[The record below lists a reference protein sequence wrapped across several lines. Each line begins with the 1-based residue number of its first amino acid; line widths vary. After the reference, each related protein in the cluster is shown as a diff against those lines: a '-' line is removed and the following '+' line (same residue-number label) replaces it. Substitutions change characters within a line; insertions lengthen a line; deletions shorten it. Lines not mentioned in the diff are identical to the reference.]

1 MDKQKI
7 KQLIAEIEML
17 LDAPSSGFQ
26 EEGERLA
33 GIVGLIEE
41 MLKGIKK

>member
-26 EEGERLA
+26 EEGERWA
-33 GIVGLIEE
+33 GIVDLINE
-41 MLKGIKK
+41 MLKEIKK

>member
-1 MDKQKI
+1 MNRQI
-7 KQLIAEIEML
+7 IERILADIQYL

-26 EEGERLA
+26 EEGERWE

-41 MLKGIKK
+41 MLKEIRG